1 MGLPEELCSRESKK
15 QIMNNQ
21 LRRFEILLP
30 PQFNDGSDFPSDW
43 VADAVAEV
51 VEKFGA
57 ASYETQKVEG
67 HWRFQ
72 GLLYRDNMTKVVVD
86 VADSPENRDWMR
98 EFKKRWKLKLDQLEI
113 WLVSYVIE
121 VD

>member
-1 MGLPEELCSRESKK
+1 
-15 QIMNNQ
+15 MNNQ